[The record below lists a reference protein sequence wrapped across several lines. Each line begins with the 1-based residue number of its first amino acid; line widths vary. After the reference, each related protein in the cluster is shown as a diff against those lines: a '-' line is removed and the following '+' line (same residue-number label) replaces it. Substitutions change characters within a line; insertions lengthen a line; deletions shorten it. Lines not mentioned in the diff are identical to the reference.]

1 MLSLIKTGRKSMLVV
16 KEFIILIFLLVLVSL
31 PLLLKLFNYFISMP
45 KAKFVNNIFY
55 IRNCNVYVIPVT
67 SNICFCERG
76 DKVT

>member
-45 KAKFVNNIFY
+45 KAKLLITFFILGIAMFMSFRSHQIYVFVREAI
-55 IRNCNVYVIPVT
+55 
-67 SNICFCERG
+67 
-76 DKVT
+76 K

>member
-45 KAKFVNNIFY
+45 KAKLLITFFILGIAMFMLFRSHQIYVFVREAI
-55 IRNCNVYVIPVT
+55 
-67 SNICFCERG
+67 
-76 DKVT
+76 K